1 MGMLKFTYILQICY
15 LHLGKVKTDT
25 YPLIRFCTLHCVL
38 TLWIQLKFY
47 FIIVQLALMI
57 SDPIKLEHSFL
68 PISGHGSLDLLSHVY
83 YILQG
88 MQG

>member
-1 MGMLKFTYILQICY
+1 MGMLKFMYILQICY

-57 SDPIKLEHSFL
+57 
-68 PISGHGSLDLLSHVY
+68 
-83 YILQG
+83 
-88 MQG
+88 